1 MAESVA
7 ANSGPEEV
15 LRRALE
21 KIVFFEC
28 RLSQLNAEL
37 MAERNAVLRE
47 KESAAKVRARE
58 VELEMLLAQARS
70 SEKTMKTRID
80 ELEGRVR
87 LLEAE
92 REQFLAGFVERT
104 QISSAPGVIE
114 SENPGDQTD
123 LAALAGFIA
132 EMREKIEQLKLWKS
146 AAQKAGITLEEKH
159 IPEPSVTIPSV
170 STLADNFEKTG
181 RFNVLTGTTD
191 RTPEKFATRAER
203 SLFESALSDL
213 KSADPERRKHA
224 ADCLR
229 ALGIHDAA
237 ALIVATIGREND
249 PAVKVAL
256 LGALAVVGHPST
268 AAVAICEI
276 ADPHPEVR
284 VAALDA
290 ASALAKEHAEPVLVG
305 ALSDPNPVVRR
316 RAVLLL
322 SFITSGTA
330 TDALISMVTDTD
342 AGVARIAAQVLSG
355 RPDIQSQSA
364 LIKSLNHQESSVRKC
379 AAEAVM
385 SWSGE
390 SVDPNSSSVERRRAA
405 RRVAEKLARIDE
417 GTLRKAVSKSPLVEA
432 PKVRKSDVKPEVE
445 AHFRVAPA
453 LKAESAEIVKNVT
466 VKKHSAPVVQETIS
480 SKEKQ
485 SALESALLEEIRTSL
500 RGRTTEELSQLTGA
514 ESAGVA
520 VLLSTLVQ
528 RGEISQRGPRFF
540 MS

>member
-1 MAESVA
+1 VAESVVS
-7 ANSGPEEV
+7 NSGPEEV

-47 KESAAKVRARE
+47 KESSAKVRAKE

-104 QISSAPGVIE
+104 QISSAPGVVE

-132 EMREKIEQLKLWKS
+132 EMREKIEQLKLWKY
-146 AAQKAGITLEEKH
+146 AAQKAGISLDEKMV
-159 IPEPSVTIPSV
+159 PEPSAIITSV
-170 STLADNFEKTG
+170 STLAESFEKSG
-181 RFNVLTGTTD
+181 RLNVLD
-191 RTPEKFATRAER
+191 SDKNRTPEKFATRAER
-203 SLFESALSDL
+203 SLYESALDDL
-213 KSADPERRKHA
+213 KSADPDRRKCA

-229 ALGIHDAA
+229 ALSHQEAS
-237 ALIVATIGREND
+237 ALIVATLGRESD

-256 LGALAVVGHPST
+256 LCALAAVGQPSAVKVV
-268 AAVAICEI
+268 ICEI
-276 ADPHPEVR
+276 ADPRPEVR

-322 SFITSGTA
+322 SFITSSAA
-330 TDALISMVTDTD
+330 TEALISMVSDRD

-364 LIKSLNHQESSVRKC
+364 LIKSLNHQEATVRRC
-379 AAEAVM
+379 AADAVM

-390 SVDPNSSSVERRRAA
+390 SVDPNASSVERRRAA
-405 RRVAEKLARIDE
+405 RRVAEKLTRIDD
-417 GTLRKAVSKSPLVEA
+417 GALRKAV
-432 PKVRKSDVKPEVE
+432 
-445 AHFRVAPA
+445 
-453 LKAESAEIVKNVT
+453 NQ
-466 VKKHSAPVVQETIS
+466 APVVNVAKVRVPEVTHEPETQPVVSLNLKPEIIEKDKSDNVNKPSVQVAQAVIHTEEKS
-480 SKEKQ
+480 S
-485 SALESALLEEIRTSL
+485 SLEVSLLEEIRTSL
-500 RGRTTEELSQLTGA
+500 RGRTAEELSQLTGA
-514 ESAGVA
+514 EPAGVA
-520 VLLSTLVQ
+520 ALLSILVQ